1 MESLKKHSILSP
13 PHPSTRIIYPFI
25 HPYHHGSWSH
35 EVAGQHSWAPSLC
48 LKTTSNG
55 HGWVTQKGG
64 SWLPRM
70 LTQSSHP
77 ILGFCVAPDKGT
89 AYIWISVPL
98 SGLYI
103 LITRILLILFH
114 RQPIIIFIFHSSP
127 TTNVHHQLYIHLSTF
142 PLFLYSLE
150 DMPITG
156 SHTSSQGIR

>member
-1 MESLKKHSILSP
+1 MVFWCGGATLK
-13 PHPSTRIIYPFI
+13 
-25 HPYHHGSWSH
+25 SH
-35 EVAGQHSWAPSLC
+35 CPC
-48 LKTTSNG
+48 LKTTSYE

-150 DMPITG
+150 FMTITG
-156 SHTSSQGIR
+156 SHTSSYLFNYDPEDPYLPYSKGSLQGNIHIHKSFW